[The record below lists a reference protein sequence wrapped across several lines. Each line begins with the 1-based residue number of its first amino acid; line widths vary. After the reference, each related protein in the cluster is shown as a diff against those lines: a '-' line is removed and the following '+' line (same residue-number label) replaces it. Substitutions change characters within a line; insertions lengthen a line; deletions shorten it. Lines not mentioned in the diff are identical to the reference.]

1 MPHPLIQILG
11 DALGRLVPGGGG
23 TPSASAPEFELDAA
37 ERTSFVGRWETSFGP
52 MELSVRGDEVQGW
65 YGSHQQWCQ
74 LWGSAREG
82 RLEFHYREA
91 SESGS
96 GTFTLSP
103 DGRHFEG
110 TFLASGQ
117 VIRRPWAGR
126 RLRPHR
132 PFDGLWDT
140 SCGMLRLVREGDSVR
155 GLLQGNLRHARVAG
169 TVDGMVCTLAGA
181 FDGGAAFTAELS
193 ADGADKFDGTR
204 SRVPQDGDVQGPL
217 RFAGARTR
225 STLGQRWLVVLE
237 PHWERRLADT
247 EFSFGDM
254 LRPFFQRIRPVR
266 FRHRRVHSRED
277 FLRHCSD
284 VAFLPDDVVLYISS
298 HGTSAGV
305 AVPDG
310 VVTATDI
317 AAALGDAA
325 NVQLLHFGGCN
336 IAAGSLPEDIVSAQP
351 ARCRFPVSGFCR
363 FADWSG
369 SAIVDF
375 TYLTLVLERRLAPVD
390 AVAATRS
397 ELRFAGSA
405 LNPGEGKI
413 FPMDLRI
420 VGS

>member
-1 MPHPLIQILG
+1 
-11 DALGRLVPGGGG
+11 V
-23 TPSASAPEFELDAA
+23 
-37 ERTSFVGRWETSFGP
+37 
-52 MELSVRGDEVQGW
+52 
-65 YGSHQQWCQ
+65 
-74 LWGSAREG
+74 
-82 RLEFHYREA
+82 
-91 SESGS
+91 
-96 GTFTLSP
+96 
-103 DGRHFEG
+103 
-110 TFLASGQ
+110 
-117 VIRRPWAGR
+117 
-126 RLRPHR
+126 
-132 PFDGLWDT
+132 
-140 SCGMLRLVREGDSVR
+140 
-155 GLLQGNLRHARVAG
+155 
-169 TVDGMVCTLAGA
+169 GA
-181 FDGGAAFTAELS
+181 FDGGVAFTAELC
-193 ADGADKFDGTR
+193 ADGADEFDGTR

-217 RFAGARTR
+217 RFAGARAG

-237 PHWERRLADT
+237 PHWERRLSDT

-284 VAFLPDDVVLYISS
+284 VAFLPDEVVLYISS

-310 VVTATDI
+310 VVTAADI

-325 NVQLLHFGGCN
+325 NVHLLHFGGCS

-351 ARCRFPVSGFCR
+351 AGCRFPVSGFCR
-363 FADWSG
+363 IADWSG

-405 LNPGEGKI
+405 LNPGDGKM